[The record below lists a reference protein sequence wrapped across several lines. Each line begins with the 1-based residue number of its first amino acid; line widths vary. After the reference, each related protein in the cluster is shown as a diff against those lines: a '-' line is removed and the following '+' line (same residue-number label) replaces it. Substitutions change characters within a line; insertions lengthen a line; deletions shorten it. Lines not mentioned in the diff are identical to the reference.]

1 MKKLLFTIVSL
12 FLVSIIIAQNV
23 TYTSSSENFANPE
36 RGWYKY
42 SKAESTTSFSFL
54 SQSSLTNMRVNDK
67 ITLILR
73 IYDLGAFKT
82 VPISQTFLDNIKTD
96 FNSYMQ
102 EMDDKDIEKYTH
114 RIGKLTKILS
124 EPASS

>member
-1 MKKLLFTIVSL
+1 
-12 FLVSIIIAQNV
+12 
-23 TYTSSSENFANPE
+23 
-36 RGWYKY
+36 
-42 SKAESTTSFSFL
+42 TTAFSFL

-96 FNSYMQ
+96 FNTLRASGVKCILRFRYS
-102 EMDDKDIEKYTH
+102 ESNDIDA
-114 RIGKLTKILS
+114 TKPI
-124 EPASS
+124 